1 MPSMPASD
9 ADGTAVG
16 ENDVET
22 NERVFRLI
30 GIGGGATSLIAFT
43 AVGAIA
49 LESLAYGAVCGVFA
63 GVGSVL
69 FLPWFLGLSAAQ
81 EAADGDISLSDAAD
95 EVPYSAKHGVFGL
108 GLEVGAVVM
117 IAVGLAADGP
127 DFVAGVSSS
136 LAVALAVYF
145 VGSVALGR

>member
-1 MPSMPASD
+1 MSSTPASD
-9 ADGTAVG
+9 ADGAAVD
-16 ENDVET
+16 ENDAHA

-30 GIGGGATSLIAFT
+30 GIGGGATSLVGFT

-63 GVGSVL
+63 GVGSAL

-81 EAADGDISLSDAAD
+81 EAADGEISLSDAAD
-95 EVPYSAKHGVFGL
+95 GVPYSAQRGVFGL
-108 GLEVGAVVM
+108 GLEIGAVVM
-117 IAVGLAADGP
+117 IAVALTLDGADLLVGVPAA
-127 DFVAGVSSS
+127 